1 MQKKKRGRLA
11 ACFLAF
17 CMAFSMLLYVP
28 EGAWKVSADSLQTY
42 DGLMYRISNTT
53 ASVLGLEDTLKE
65 VVIPA
70 KVDGRS
76 VISIE
81 NCAFDGETSIR
92 KVVIPSSVVALGN
105 HAFRNCTNLSEV
117 EGGESLDNI
126 GFDVMENTAWLK
138 NRQDEVAVLG
148 GKVAVAAP
156 DTAQVTIPDGVTR
169 LADGVFME
177 RSSLESV
184 ALPESLER
192 IGEKCFIKCENLES
206 ISLNENLMVIDSY
219 AFYGCTKL
227 KAIQFPASIW
237 MIGFY
242 AFQGCTALNVAQFGS
257 DSHLQILLSG
267 AFEDCT
273 ALRSITL
280 PASLNQMYEG
290 VFRNCTSL
298 SMAAIQGSLTQIP
311 GNSFSGCTML
321 EYVGISDSVTRIDSN
336 AFSNC
341 TSLRSLKMPS
351 GLKTIGE
358 YAFSMCTNLN
368 SFELPETLER
378 IGKDAFFHTG
388 WMEAQTDDWK
398 ICDGVLLAYDGKET
412 SIIIPGDIRLIAS
425 GFLSNYSKVK
435 NVTLSYGL
443 ESVSPGAFAGCES
456 PPHRGRGVPGLHH
469 AENAPGH
476 DKRGGDRRQCL

>member
-92 KVVIPSSVVALGN
+92 KVVIPSSVVTLGN

-156 DTAQVTIPDGVTR
+156 DTAQVTTR
-169 LADGVFME
+169 
-177 RSSLESV
+177 
-184 ALPESLER
+184 
-192 IGEKCFIKCENLES
+192 
-206 ISLNENLMVIDSY
+206 
-219 AFYGCTKL
+219 
-227 KAIQFPASIW
+227 
-237 MIGFY
+237 
-242 AFQGCTALNVAQFGS
+242 TA
-257 DSHLQILLSG
+257 
-267 AFEDCT
+267 
-273 ALRSITL
+273 
-280 PASLNQMYEG
+280 
-290 VFRNCTSL
+290 
-298 SMAAIQGSLTQIP
+298 
-311 GNSFSGCTML
+311 
-321 EYVGISDSVTRIDSN
+321 
-336 AFSNC
+336 
-341 TSLRSLKMPS
+341 
-351 GLKTIGE
+351 
-358 YAFSMCTNLN
+358 
-368 SFELPETLER
+368 
-378 IGKDAFFHTG
+378 
-388 WMEAQTDDWK
+388 
-398 ICDGVLLAYDGKET
+398 
-412 SIIIPGDIRLIAS
+412 
-425 GFLSNYSKVK
+425 
-435 NVTLSYGL
+435 
-443 ESVSPGAFAGCES
+443 
-456 PPHRGRGVPGLHH
+456 
-469 AENAPGH
+469 
-476 DKRGGDRRQCL
+476 